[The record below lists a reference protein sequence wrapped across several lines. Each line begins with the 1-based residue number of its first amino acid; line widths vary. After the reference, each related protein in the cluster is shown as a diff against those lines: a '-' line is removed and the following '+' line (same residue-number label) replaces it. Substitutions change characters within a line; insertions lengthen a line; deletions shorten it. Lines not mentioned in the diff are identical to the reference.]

1 MVTKRRL
8 TTIELIKTLQSLDR
22 GYFTV
27 ADMEKITGASRNYAK
42 VALSRLVKRG
52 VLTRARRGVYQLSL
66 NYLNVR
72 KVANQ
77 LYYPSYL
84 SFESALSAYGILS
97 QIPYTQTFATPKRS
111 KKMEIANTE
120 AEFTQLKKDLFFGY
134 RLESEVYIAEPEKAL
149 LDQLY
154 MVSRGKRSLNIEELD
169 LRNIDRKKLDE
180 YAKRFPSYLEDLL
193 NQVRQ
198 YIGTTP
204 ITNESKERIYWDEE
218 PGKKPSSKLS

>member
-1 MVTKRRL
+1 M

-66 NYLNVR
+66 NYLDVR

-84 SFESALSAYGILS
+84 SFESALSQSGILS
-97 QIPYTQTFATPKRS
+97 QIPYTQTFATLKRS

-134 RLESEVYIAEPEKAL
+134 GLTNEVYIAEPEKAL

-180 YAKRFPSYLEDLL
+180 YAKKFPRYLSPLVEK
-193 NQVRQ
+193 VRQ

-204 ITNESKERIYWDEE
+204 ITNESKERIYW
-218 PGKKPSSKLS
+218 PKKGEKNQPPKL